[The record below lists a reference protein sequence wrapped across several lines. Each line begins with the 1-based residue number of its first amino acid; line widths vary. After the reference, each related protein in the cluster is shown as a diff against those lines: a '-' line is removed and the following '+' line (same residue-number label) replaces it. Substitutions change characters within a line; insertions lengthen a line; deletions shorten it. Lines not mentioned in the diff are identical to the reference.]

1 MAISGERND
10 HERQGKRAK
19 PQREKIPRAAVVDLK
34 GSKHSMGSVP
44 FLQSGFETMKS
55 VRMTPLPC
63 RSCRV
68 PSISRRAFLTGV
80 AAASATVP
88 LAGCGEADV
97 GWLAR
102 RLVSP
107 EAEAELGR
115 QAFQQIAR
123 ETPLAQDPK
132 LHAHVSRIGERI
144 VQASDSPYREWV
156 FAVFEGEQANAFAL
170 PGGRVGVFTG
180 MLKVAAN
187 EDQLAAV
194 LGHEVA
200 HVNARHGA
208 ERLVTEHA
216 ITLGLRLGAMLL
228 SLGDVP
234 IPPDLVVALG
244 ASAAEFG
251 IVRPFSREQELE
263 ADVLG
268 LGYMAEAGYRPREA
282 ITFWRRMQQLT
293 DDGGAPHF
301 LATHPSNARRIEE
314 LLERLP
320 ELEKNAARLRRQFS
334 L

>member
-1 MAISGERND
+1 MLR
-10 HERQGKRAK
+10 
-19 PQREKIPRAAVVDLK
+19 
-34 GSKHSMGSVP
+34 
-44 FLQSGFETMKS
+44 SGFET
-55 VRMTPLPC
+55 VRPDRKTP
-63 RSCRV
+63 RSCRICGSAARSV
-68 PSISRRAFLTGV
+68 SRRAFLKGA
-80 AAASATVP
+80 AAASATMP

-115 QAFQQIAR
+115 QAFQQIAS
-123 ETPLAQDPK
+123 ETPVAQDPR
-132 LHAHVSRIGERI
+132 LHAYVRRIGERI
-144 VQASDSPYREWV
+144 VKASSSPYAEWV
-156 FAVFEGEQANAFAL
+156 FTVFEGEQANAFAL

-194 LGHEVA
+194 LGHEVG

-208 ERLVTEHA
+208 ERLVTERGIA
-216 ITLGLRLGAMLL
+216 LGLRLGAMLL

-244 ASAAEFG
+244 AGAAEFG

-263 ADVLG
+263 ADALG
-268 LGYMAEAGYRPREA
+268 LEYMAEAGYRPGEA
-282 ITFWRRMQQLT
+282 ITFWRRMQQRAGN
-293 DDGGAPHF
+293 GGVPPF
-301 LATHPSNARRIEE
+301 LATHPSNAQRIEK

-320 ELEKNAARLRRQFS
+320 ELDRNAARLGS
-334 L
+334 TIATLTSGWH